1 MCERKMLN
9 MLEMIAF
16 DADDTLW
23 HNENNY
29 RKSERDLCEL
39 LKNYAGCEEV
49 MKYLLERENTNIP
62 YYGYGVK
69 SFTFSMIE
77 TAIDLSDGEIK
88 SREVQKI
95 IGFARRMLDF
105 EVTLLEGVREV
116 VQQLSKSFPLLV
128 ITKGDLLDQQIKL
141 RRSGLEDYLPAYEVV
156 SNKDTETYARLFERY
171 LVNPQKVLMVGNSLK
186 SDVLPVVEL
195 GGYGVF
201 IPYHTTWEHERLDH
215 NPHEKNER
223 FFELET
229 IRELPGLIM
238 KLNGN

>member
-1 MCERKMLN
+1 
-9 MLEMIAF
+9 MLELIAF

-23 HNENNY
+23 HNEINY
-29 RKSERDLCEL
+29 RKSEQDLCEL
-39 LKNYAGCEEV
+39 LKDYAGCDEV
-49 MKYLLERENTNIP
+49 MSYLLKRENNNIP

-77 TAIDLSDGEIK
+77 TAIDLTDGEIK

-105 EVTLLEGVREV
+105 EVTLLDGVKEV
-116 VQQLSKSFPLLV
+116 IQQLSVSFPLLV

-141 RRSGLEDYLPAYEVV
+141 QRSGLETYLPAYEVV
-156 SNKDTETYARLFERY
+156 SNKDAETYARLFERY

-195 GGYGVF
+195 GGYGVH
-201 IPYHTTWEHERLDH
+201 IPYHTTWEHELLDH
-215 NPHEKNER
+215 NPHADNER
-223 FFELET
+223 FYEMET
-229 IRELPGLIM
+229 IRDLPELIN
-238 KLNGN
+238 KLNGDK